1 VSPQAIEE
9 LERVFKKRRT
19 RKIKREGT
27 FVPAAVMMIL
37 KENGEDDF
45 SMLFIKRPENSAD
58 AFSGHMAFP
67 GGKMKEED
75 ENKLETAIRETF
87 EETGIDLK
95 KNGRVLGELDDFNP
109 INPRANHYVVTPY
122 VSLLTKDT
130 QIIPNNKEVDEVI
143 WIPLSHF
150 KDDRNLE
157 IRIVERPNI
166 RVKDFV
172 FRYQDYVIWGLTG
185 RILYRF
191 LSLVGHL
198 F

>member
-1 VSPQAIEE
+1 MVSPQAIEE

-185 RILYRF
+185 RILYRDRK
-191 LSLVGHL
+191 SVV
-198 F
+198 